1 MTEVNIKDGK
11 LRTSEEWQKLQPD
24 TVILDPDGWD
34 RQNFQYS
41 WYEELISLAEYGKR
55 SNSSTIKIDAKTI
68 RKWRKEL
75 EKNKA

>member
-34 RQNFQYS
+34 RQNFEYS
-41 WYEELISLAEYGKR
+41 WYEEKISLAEYGKR
-55 SNSSTIKIDAKTI
+55 SNSSTIKIDAETI